1 MFPDVAVAE
10 VGPRFSEMK
19 EDSVMNVAITKVV
32 IEHGESKV
40 NGLNQCLTEKWG
52 HFMSLPAYFHGK
64 LVR

>member
-1 MFPDVAVAE
+1 
-10 VGPRFSEMK
+10 MK
-19 EDSVMNVAITKVV
+19 EDGVMNVAITKVV